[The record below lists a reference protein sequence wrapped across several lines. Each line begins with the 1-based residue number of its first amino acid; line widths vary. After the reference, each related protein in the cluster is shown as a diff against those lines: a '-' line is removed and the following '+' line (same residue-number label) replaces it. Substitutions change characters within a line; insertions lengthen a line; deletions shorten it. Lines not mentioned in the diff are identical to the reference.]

1 MFRVT
6 TLRPA
11 VGYLRISD
19 NRQKEN
25 HSEEIQKRMISE
37 KAKQEGYEIIKWRFD
52 EAVSGY
58 RKRASKRKKM
68 QLLLN
73 DAREVEAIF
82 FYDESRIT
90 RRIYDFQREIYLPI
104 KEQYPHVK
112 FFSSESASGE
122 WDPND
127 PLVQAK
133 LVFAAEESSIKSKRA
148 KDAQLSILA
157 NNDAEKP
164 SRPGTRTPVG
174 YDLVEGLLT
183 PNEDA
188 PIVTKIFDM
197 ASWGYSNEKIADVL
211 NDELVK
217 TKHIS
222 QWHSSTID
230 YILKN
235 IVYAGHLSWSINQ
248 THSSQNKIK
257 NGELESFKDV
267 HDPIISPVMFSIVT
281 QVKSYKK
288 RYGMLDTSF
297 LLRNLLYCNQCN
309 TAFKTKDNSPKGKS
323 GKYQVYRCQNC
334 KINISAEKI
343 HEEVKS
349 DVTKKWT
356 SNLHQMIDESK
367 FALTGWMKTLKTWK
381 KQVEQTEER
390 ILFNERMLVQQE
402 VQQDIAAIFKS
413 SKELIKEEKFKINHA
428 IEKIE
433 LLNNDMALF
442 EVFSHF
448 KKADISSLLNYEFR
462 TLCLTF
468 IDKVKV
474 TYSKDK
480 EFTLSINY
488 RLNPF
493 VELETS
499 TGQITEELIKQLP
512 EKPKDLKLKK

>member
-1 MFRVT
+1 MT

-37 KAKQEGYEIIKWRFD
+37 KARQEGYEIILWRFD
-52 EAVSGY
+52 EAVSGF

-73 DAREVEAIF
+73 DAKDVEAIF

-90 RRIYDFQREIYLPI
+90 RRIHDFQRDIYLPI

-133 LVFAAEESSIKSKRA
+133 LVFANEESSIKSKRA

-157 NNDAEKP
+157 NNDSDKP

-174 YDLVEGLLT
+174 YDLVEGLLI
-183 PNEDA
+183 PNEDS
-188 PIVTKIFDM
+188 PIVTRIFDM
-197 ASWGYSNEKIADVL
+197 ASWGYSNEKIKDIL
-211 NDELVK
+211 NDEKVK

-222 QWHSSTID
+222 QWHSSTVD

-235 IVYAGHLSWSINQ
+235 IVYAGHLSWSVKQ
-248 THSSQNKIK
+248 SKSSLCEMKS
-257 NGELESFKDV
+257 EDLEPFKDV
-267 HDPIISPVMFSIVT
+267 HDPIISPVMFSVVT

-288 RYGMLDTSF
+288 RYGKLETPF
-297 LLRNLLYCNQCN
+297 FLRNLLYCGKCN
-309 TAFKTKDNSPKGKS
+309 TAFKTKDNSPKGKE
-323 GKYQVYRCQNC
+323 GKYQVYRCENC
-334 KINISAEKI
+334 KVNVKVDDI
-343 HEEVKS
+343 HKEVKS
-349 DVTKKWT
+349 DLSKKWT
-356 SNLHQMIDESK
+356 SNLHQMIEESK
-367 FALTGWMKTLKTWK
+367 SALTGWMKTLKAWK
-381 KQVEQTEER
+381 KSVEQTEER
-390 ILFNERMLVQQE
+390 ILFNKRMISQQE
-402 VQQDIAAIFKS
+402 EQEDIETIFKS
-413 SKELIKEEKFKINHA
+413 SKELIKKEKLKINQA

-433 LLNNDMALF
+433 LLNNDMALL
-442 EVFSHF
+442 EVYSHF
-448 KKADISSLLNYEFR
+448 KKADISSLLNNELR

-468 IDKVKV
+468 IDKIKL
-474 TYSKDK
+474 TYSKDND
-480 EFTLSINY
+480 FMLSINY

-493 VELETS
+493 VEIETS
-499 TGQITEELIKQLP
+499 TGQITEELMKQLP
-512 EKPKDLKLKK
+512 EKPKDLKVKK

>member
-1 MFRVT
+1 VT

-37 KAKQEGYEIIKWRFD
+37 KAKQEGYEIINWRFD
-52 EAVSGY
+52 EAVSGF

-73 DAREVEAIF
+73 DAKEVEAIF

-157 NNDAEKP
+157 NNDSDKP
-164 SRPGTRTPVG
+164 IRPGTRTPVG
-174 YDLVEGLLT
+174 YDLIEGLLI
-183 PNEDA
+183 PNEDS
-188 PIVTKIFDM
+188 PIVTEIFDM
-197 ASWGYSNEKIADVL
+197 ASWGYSNEKIAKIL
-211 NDELVK
+211 NASQVK

-235 IVYAGHLSWSINQ
+235 IVYAGHLSWQVKQSQ
-248 THSSQNKIK
+248 SSPGEMN
-257 NGELESFKDV
+257 NGNMEHFKDV
-267 HDPIISPVMFSIVT
+267 HDPIISPVMFTVVT

-288 RYGMLDTSF
+288 RYGKLETEF
-297 LLRNLLYCNQCN
+297 FLRNILYCSQCN

-323 GKYQVYRCQNC
+323 KEYLVYRCQNC
-334 KINISAEKI
+334 KINISAEDI

-349 DVTKKWT
+349 DLLKKWT

-367 FALTGWMKTLKTWK
+367 SALTGWLKTLKTWK
-381 KQVEQTEER
+381 KSIEQTEER
-390 ILFNERMLVQQE
+390 ILFNERMLGQQE
-402 VQQDIAAIFKS
+402 EQEDIATIFKS
-413 SKELIKEEKFKINHA
+413 SKELIKEEKLKINQA

-433 LLNNDMALF
+433 LLNNDMALL
-442 EVFSHF
+442 EVYSHF
-448 KKADISSLLNYEFR
+448 KRADISSLLNNELR

-468 IDKVKV
+468 IDKIKL
-474 TYSKDK
+474 TYKRDND
-480 EFTLSINY
+480 FTLSINY

-493 VELETS
+493 VELENS
-499 TGQITEELIKQLP
+499 TGQITEELMKQLP
-512 EKPKDLKLKK
+512 EKPKDPKLKT

>member
-1 MFRVT
+1 MVI
-6 TLRPA
+6 LRPA

-19 NRQKEN
+19 NKQKEN
-25 HSEEIQKRMISE
+25 HSEDIQKRMISE
-37 KAKQEGYEIIKWRFD
+37 KAKQEGYEIINWRFD
-52 EAVSGY
+52 EAVSSY
-58 RKRASKRKKM
+58 RKRASKRKEM

-73 DAREVEAIF
+73 DAKEVEAIF

-157 NNDAEKP
+157 NKDAEKP

-174 YDLVEGLLT
+174 YDLVEGLLI
-183 PNEDA
+183 PNKDA
-188 PIVTKIFDM
+188 PLITRIFDL
-197 ASWGYSNEKIADVL
+197 ASWGYSNEKIADIL
-211 NDELVK
+211 NDEEVK

-222 QWHSSTID
+222 KWHSSTID

-235 IVYAGHLSWSINQ
+235 IVYAGHFSWSVNQ
-248 THSSQNKIK
+248 SETSQNT
-257 NGELESFKDV
+257 GVLESFKDV
-267 HDPIISPVMFSIVT
+267 HDPIISPVMFSVVA

-288 RYGMLDTSF
+288 RYGKLETPF
-297 LLRNLLYCNQCN
+297 ILRNLLYCSKCN
-309 TAFKTKDNSPKGKS
+309 TAFKTKDNSPKGKE

-334 KINISAEKI
+334 KINIRADDI
-343 HEEVKS
+343 HKEVKS
-349 DVTKKWT
+349 DLSKKWT

-367 FALTGWMKTLKTWK
+367 SALTGWLKTLKAWK
-381 KQVEQTEER
+381 KSVEQTEER
-390 ILFNERMLVQQE
+390 IIFNERMLGQE
-402 VQQDIAAIFKS
+402 EEKEDISAIFKS
-413 SKELIKEEKFKINHA
+413 SKELVKKEKLKINRA

-433 LLNNDMALF
+433 LLNNDMALL
-442 EVFSHF
+442 EVYSHF
-448 KKADISSLLNYEFR
+448 KNADIPSLFNNELR

-468 IDKVKV
+468 IDKINL
-474 TYSKDK
+474 TYSRDNN
-480 EFTLSINY
+480 FTLSINY

-499 TGQITEELIKQLP
+499 TGQITEELMKQLP

>member
-1 MFRVT
+1 MSK
-6 TLRPA
+6 LRPA

-52 EAVSGY
+52 EAVSGFK
-58 RKRASKRKKM
+58 KRASKRKNMK
-68 QLLLN
+68 LLLN
-73 DAREVEAIF
+73 DAKDVEAIF

-90 RRIYDFQREIYLPI
+90 RGIHDFQWDIFIPI

-133 LVFAAEESSIKSKRA
+133 LVFANEESSIKSKRA

-157 NNDAEKP
+157 NNDSDKP

-174 YDLVEGLLT
+174 YDLVEGLLV
-183 PNEDA
+183 PNADS
-188 PIVTKIFDM
+188 PIVTRIFDM
-197 ASWGYSNEKIADVL
+197 ASWGYSNEKIADIL

-222 QWHSSTID
+222 KWHSSTID

-235 IVYAGHLSWSINQ
+235 IVYAGHLSWSIKESQ
-248 THSSQNKIK
+248 SSKNKINNGDLGLFK
-257 NGELESFKDV
+257 NV

-288 RYGMLDTSF
+288 RYGKLDTPF
-297 LLRNLLYCNQCN
+297 LLRNLLYCSQCD
-309 TAFKTKDNSPKGKS
+309 TEFKTKDNSPKGKN
-323 GKYQVYRCQNC
+323 GKYQVYQCQNC
-334 KINISAEKI
+334 NMIIKAADI

-349 DVTKKWT
+349 DLSKKWT

-367 FALTGWMKTLKTWK
+367 SALAVWMKTLKAWK
-381 KQVEQTEER
+381 KSVEQTEER
-390 ILFNERMLVQQE
+390 ILFNERMLGQQE
-402 VQQDIAAIFKS
+402 EQEDIAIIFKS
-413 SKELIKEEKFKINHA
+413 SKELIKEEKLKINQA

-433 LLNNDMALF
+433 LLNNDMALL

-448 KKADISSLLNYEFR
+448 KNADISSLLNNELR

-468 IDKVKV
+468 IDKIKL
-474 TYSKDK
+474 TYRKDND
-480 EFTLSINY
+480 FTLSINY

-499 TGQITEELIKQLP
+499 TGQITEELMKQLP
-512 EKPKDLKLKK
+512 EKPKDLKVKK